1 MQRVEI
7 LKKIKQA
14 GIIAVVRGDSKEE
27 AIAFSEAL
35 IAGGI
40 LGIEITY
47 TLDQASEI
55 IETLRHTYRDR
66 PEVLIGAGT
75 VLDAT
80 TARLA
85 ILAGATY
92 IVSPSFDSE
101 TARLCNLYQIPYL
114 PGCMT
119 ITEMNEALSSGV
131 DIIKLFPGNLYAPKM
146 IHTFKQPLPQLNIM
160 PTGGVDLDNMSEWFK
175 QGAVAVG
182 VGSHFMKVFQTKG
195 VTEVTALAKEYSTL
209 YQQIVRE

>member
-119 ITEMNEALSSGV
+119 ITEMTEALSSGV

-160 PTGGVDLDNMSEWFK
+160 PTGGVDLDNMSEWIK

-195 VTEVTALAKEYSTL
+195 LTEVTALAKEYSTL

>member
-85 ILAGATY
+85 ILAGAIY

>member
-195 VTEVTALAKEYSTL
+195 LTEVTALAKEYSTL